1 MSFFWKLSTKILV
14 VLFIFRAML
23 PFSFA
28 QNFSKANVGTNG
40 AIITS
45 VKVDQNSVII
55 QNQRKFVQF
64 NYSYIDFFYKTVFL
78 AIAYFS
84 IKSIIIYR
92 EPIIDLRTKIYIFKS
107 PILYGSNCIIKPSF
121 FE

>member
-1 MSFFWKLSTKILV
+1 
-14 VLFIFRAML
+14 ML
-23 PFSFA
+23 PFSFT

-45 VKVDQNSVII
+45 VKVDQSSVII
-55 QNQRKFVQF
+55 QSQRKFVQF
-64 NYSYIDFFYKTVFL
+64 NYSYIDFFYKTFFL

-107 PILYGSNCIIKPSF
+107 PILYGSNCITKPSF